1 MKARVVFHFTRPRV
15 VSPLAQ
21 LPVVPPPE
29 IEAAHRAPANHSL
42 GLSVRDDTAEI
53 RKALG

>member
-21 LPVVPPPE
+21 LTVVPPPA
-29 IEAAHRAPANHSL
+29 IEAAHRAPADHSL
-42 GLSVRDDTAEI
+42 GPSVRDDTAEI
-53 RKALG
+53 KKTLV